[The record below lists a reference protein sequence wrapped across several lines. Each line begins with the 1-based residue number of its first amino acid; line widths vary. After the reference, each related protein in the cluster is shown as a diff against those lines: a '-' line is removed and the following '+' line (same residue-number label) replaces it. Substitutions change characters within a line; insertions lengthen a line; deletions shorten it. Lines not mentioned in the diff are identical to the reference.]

1 MLALLNILS
10 TVLKCFIN
18 IQPTTGSS
26 FTFSTP
32 YYYDGLVFA
41 GNQTFISCAK
51 EQKRYGECSK
61 LLICV
66 IKATTDFEYLSTH
79 LARDFLV
86 ISTGVRESLQL
97 WSSGKCNVVAN
108 GRLRLLNFQLREGE
122 AFDSAFVID
131 NETFNNDPLSF
142 VTRPDDTEWSNIVNW
157 ALQSLFY
164 GERQGIGKDES
175 KCQKNTETQSLNG
188 TWSELNFLNA
198 VYCVGNY
205 QEIYE
210 SSELANYT
218 RTALRTAI
226 NTINNG
232 TPMLYVIPY
241 GNLDNAN
248 DKMFLDLSV
257 TYAVIKKDN
266 KLKCGLLIRDGYN
279 QSNIIQSDGLFGMGV
294 SHCQVLASS
303 MLDGN
308 IYGANY
314 TIFHDSETS
323 LAALTNGTVDVLFG
337 VTSNLVRNFGNDSVS
352 GVVFSTPYYYGNQTE
367 K

>member
-1 MLALLNILS
+1 MA
-10 TVLKCFIN
+10 
-18 IQPTTGSS
+18 
-26 FTFSTP
+26 
-32 YYYDGLVFA
+32 FA
-41 GNQTFISCAK
+41 GSQTYVSCAE
-51 EQKRYGECSK
+51 EQKRYNECAAMI
-61 LLICV
+61 ICV
-66 IKATTDFEYLSTH
+66 TGSTTDYAYVASHFTTDFFVVTEGLESSIQLYLNDT
-79 LARDFLV
+79 
-86 ISTGVRESLQL
+86 
-97 WSSGKCNVVAN
+97 CNVV
-108 GRLRLLNFQLREGE
+108 GSSRFDLLDFKYRNSEELNSTF
-122 AFDSAFVID
+122 FVIGD
-131 NETFNNDPLSF
+131 ETFNNDPLSY

-218 RTALRTAI
+218 RTAI

-232 TPMLYVIPY
+232 TPMLYVIPF

-248 DKMFLDLSV
+248 DDMFYSV
-257 TYAVIKKDN
+257 SDTFSMIKKDN

-279 QSNIIQSDGLFGMGV
+279 QSNIIQSDGLFGMGM
-294 SHCQVLASS
+294 SYCQALASS

-308 IYGANY
+308 IYGVNY

-367 K
+367 M